1 MDDNPST
8 ARCPTNGAPGWPS
21 LSEESHSG
29 CNDQTAIAPKH
40 RDYSIDGDAI
50 KAELDLPG
58 TGSAAQRTRAARP
71 EKVAYSAS
79 GRDLISADFQGV
91 SFSTATHQI
100 THPLELNSDSG
111 YTTAYSEIAT

>member
-1 MDDNPST
+1 M
-8 ARCPTNGAPGWPS
+8 PTNGAPAWPS

-58 TGSAAQRTRAARP
+58 TDSAAQRTRAARP

-79 GRDLISADFQGV
+79 CRDLISADFQEV
-91 SFSTATHQI
+91 SFSTATHQL
-100 THPLELNSDSG
+100 THQLESNSDSG
-111 YTTAYSEIAT
+111 CTTAYSETATEITAGTSR